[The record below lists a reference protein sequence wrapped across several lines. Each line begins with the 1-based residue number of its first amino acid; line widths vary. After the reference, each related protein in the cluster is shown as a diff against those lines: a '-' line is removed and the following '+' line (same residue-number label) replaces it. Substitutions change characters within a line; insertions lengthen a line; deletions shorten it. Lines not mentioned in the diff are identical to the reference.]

1 MIAFV
6 NAAVPLLLLLVT
18 GLIAVALYLRN
29 EVTNLSLRLDDAQK
43 MQKMLLDYMDG
54 NSWQKKRQDNRLT
67 QMYAEHQALKKWC
80 EHEIDVH
87 RSRLDVLEMNENA
100 RSAKT
105 EQPKNVAIAAKVSR
119 KPRKVRV

>member
-43 MQKMLLDYMDG
+43 MLSDYMDG

-80 EHEIDVH
+80 EHEIVVH
-87 RSRLDVLEMNENA
+87 RSRLDVLEINENA
-100 RSAKT
+100 RAAKT

>member
-29 EVTNLSLRLDDAQK
+29 EVTNLSLRLDD
-43 MQKMLLDYMDG
+43 MQKMLSDFMDG
-54 NSWQKKRQDNRLT
+54 NSWQRKRQENRLT
-67 QMYAEHQALKKWC
+67 QMYAEHQALKKWS
-80 EHEIDVH
+80 EYEIDLH

>member
-43 MQKMLLDYMDG
+43 MLSDYMDG

-67 QMYAEHQALKKWC
+67 QMYAEYQALKKWS